1 MQVAKRILAVTGVLN
16 SKNLLFM
23 IDSGATNNFLS
34 LAVVEKL
41 GLKVDRACPLKFVR
55 LANGL

>member
-1 MQVAKRILAVTGVLN
+1 MAVTGVLN